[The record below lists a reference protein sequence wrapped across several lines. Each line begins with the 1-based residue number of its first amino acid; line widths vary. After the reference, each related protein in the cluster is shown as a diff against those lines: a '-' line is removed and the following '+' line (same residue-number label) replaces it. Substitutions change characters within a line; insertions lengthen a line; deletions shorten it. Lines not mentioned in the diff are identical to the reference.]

1 MRKWIC
7 CYCRAPVMF
16 HDNHVADARC
26 RELSMDADCS
36 GTFEHRDR
44 GSSCKMAGKNL
55 THEDVYLLPLGVS
68 P

>member
-7 CYCRAPVMF
+7 RSCRQPVQL
-16 HDNHVADARC
+16 HYNHVAEVRC
-26 RELSMDADCS
+26 DETSNEQECS

-44 GSSCKMAGKNL
+44 SVHCPMRLAAL
-55 THEDVYLLPLGVS
+55 THDAVYLLPLGVS